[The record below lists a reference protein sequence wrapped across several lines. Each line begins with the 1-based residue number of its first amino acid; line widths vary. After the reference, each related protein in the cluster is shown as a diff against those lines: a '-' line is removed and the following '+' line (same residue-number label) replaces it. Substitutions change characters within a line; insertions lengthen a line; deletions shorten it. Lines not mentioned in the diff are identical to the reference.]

1 MHRVFRSPPPVHVA
15 RPAPFERIRAALR
28 DGGCTE
34 QPLGEVLLCFVQVA
48 GERRHFATLSGGRHS
63 ATLYLYPDALGGPA
77 GLASRFY
84 RLLDEADLNLG
95 SKAGPSIGIDLDDAA
110 QVRLVCDGLGELLGG
125 AQPPTAPPETSSTAP
140 VVKLEASEAK

>member
-15 RPAPFERIRAALR
+15 RPAPFEQIRDALR
-28 DGGCTE
+28 EGGCTE

-110 QVRLVCDGLGELLGG
+110 QVRLVCDGLRELLAA